1 MPKSSLNDPP
11 MRDVAYI
18 ALGSNLGD
26 REGHLSLAREAIA
39 ALPNTRV
46 LRESAIEETEPIGPA
61 QPWFLNQMIAVET
74 SLSPHELLRAL
85 QGIEF
90 QAGRTRKKRWGPRTL
105 DLDIVCFAQQSVH
118 EPDLLVPHPELPNRG
133 FWQRELAELRGAQ

>member
-1 MPKSSLNDPP
+1 
-11 MRDVAYI
+11 MRDIAYI

-26 REGHLSLAREAIA
+26 RAGELARAREAIA
-39 ALPNTRV
+39 ALPDTRV

-74 SLSPHELLRAL
+74 SLSPHELLRQL
-85 QGIEF
+85 QSIED
-90 QAGRTRKKRWGPRTL
+90 QAGRTRTTRWGPRTL
-105 DLDIVCFAQQSVH
+105 DLDIVCFAHQSVH
-118 EPDLLVPHPELPNRG
+118 EPDLWVPHPELPNRD